1 MNSSSSSTKRS
12 SDAKKK
18 KKKKKTTLSGSSAS
32 AAAKTLYDFESN
44 TKSSSVETN
53 NNEGAM
59 PLPKREGD
67 AFNAALIEY
76 ENRRFKEA
84 LTSIEKIL
92 KKFPNH
98 GETLCMKGLVV
109 RHHVEPMMK
118 KKKDWKNTEE
128 ERRMRA
134 HDLVS
139 RGVKNH
145 VGSHV
150 CWHVYGLLHKADRNY
165 KEASK
170 CYSQALKIDP
180 GNWLVWRD
188 LAQARLMSREMNEY
202 VDARKK
208 MFELKMG
215 QPGSSDRANQIV
227 IGLYASEKW
236 EE

>member
-150 CWHVYGLLHKADRNY
+150 RWHVYGLLHKADR
-165 KEASK
+165 
-170 CYSQALKIDP
+170 
-180 GNWLVWRD
+180 
-188 LAQARLMSREMNEY
+188 
-202 VDARKK
+202 
-208 MFELKMG
+208 
-215 QPGSSDRANQIV
+215 
-227 IGLYASEKW
+227 
-236 EE
+236 